1 MRIGIFGGS
10 FNPPHKMHESI
21 AKQLIEKDFI
31 DKIKDD
37 EELIKRSSYETYNT
51 INLDVLNKYRGIL

>member
-21 AKQLIEKDFI
+21 AKQLIEK
-31 DKIKDD
+31 KMQLTEKP
-37 EELIKRSSYETYNT
+37 LPSCN
-51 INLDVLNKYRGIL
+51 